1 MSTQTIPAKDLHSN
15 LVVVTPC
22 LLQDLGLS
30 CGWLPDYGGPSLD
43 LGANSSDVAAACAPR
58 DAAEYVSL
66 DQTASLKCMHS
77 NFPVLSN
84 GE

>member
-1 MSTQTIPAKDLHSN
+1 MSTQTIPAKDSHSN

-22 LLQDLGLS
+22 LLQDLGFT
-30 CGWLPDYGGPSLD
+30 CRWLPDYGGPSLD
-43 LGANSSDVAAACAPR
+43 LGASSDAAACAPR